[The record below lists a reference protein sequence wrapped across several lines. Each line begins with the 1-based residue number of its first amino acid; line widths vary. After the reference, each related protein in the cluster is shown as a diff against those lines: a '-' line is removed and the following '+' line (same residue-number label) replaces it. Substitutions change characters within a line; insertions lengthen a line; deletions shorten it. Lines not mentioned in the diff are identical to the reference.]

1 MPQQGKRLQDHHLLM
16 ALACGATLEN
26 AARQCG
32 LSESTARRRLREPAF
47 AQQLQEIRAGMIER
61 TAATLTAAGGE
72 AVKALVSLLA
82 ASTPPPVR
90 LGSART
96 VLEMGVKYREL
107 ADMEQRVRALEQR
120 LAESQVADYCGASA

>member
-1 MPQQGKRLQDHHLLM
+1 
-16 ALACGATLEN
+16 
-26 AARQCG
+26 
-32 LSESTARRRLREPAF
+32 
-47 AQQLQEIRAGMIER
+47 MIER

-120 LAESQVADYCGASA
+120 LAESQVADYCGAPA

>member
-16 ALACGATLEN
+16 ALACGATLES

-32 LSESTARRRLREPAF
+32 LSESTARRRLQEPAF
-47 AQQLQEIRAGMIER
+47 AKKLQEVRAGMIER

-72 AVKALVSLLA
+72 AVKTLVSLLA

-90 LGSART
+90 LGSARS

-107 ADMEQRVRALEQR
+107 ADMEQRLAALEQR
-120 LAESQVADYCGASA
+120 LAESQAAEYCGASA